1 MRSVLERMARA
12 GHAPLYS
19 LAPQQARAAYE
30 GGGGVLEV
38 PRPVLARV
46 EVLEIATRDGGGI
59 PGREPSTCSSTTP
72 PIGSASTRAV
82 ITPGCAGDEGV

>member
-30 GGGGVLEV
+30 AGAGVLEV
-38 PRPVLARV
+38 PRPVLAHV
-46 EVLEIATRDGGGI
+46 EDLEIATRD
-59 PGREPSTCSSTTP
+59 
-72 PIGSASTRAV
+72 
-82 ITPGCAGDEGV
+82 